1 MKNDHSHLTE
11 LAWYNNFKRL
21 VDFLVSLALIL
32 LFIPFLFLAALLV
45 KSDGTG
51 GSVLLNLPLRLGK
64 GRRLFRMYKFR
75 TMVPQADEIYMKNER
90 FRKLKSKHT
99 KNRKIPLKQDPR
111 ITRVGRILRSCDI
124 DELPQLF
131 NVLKGD
137 MSLVGP
143 RPYLPDEITEIEEWG
158 KGYSIM
164 IHEVMSV
171 TPGITGLWQ
180 VNGRNDIDLEGRV
193 RLDHEYI
200 MKRSPFLDLKILLK
214 TPWVVVT
221 RKGAW

>member
-32 LFIPFLFLAALLV
+32 LFIPILFLAALLV

-51 GSVLLNLPLRLGK
+51 GSVLLDLPLRLGK
-64 GRRLFRMYKFR
+64 ARRLFRMYKFR

-111 ITRVGRILRSCDI
+111 ITRVGKILRSCDI

-143 RPYLPDEITEIEEWG
+143 RPYLPNEITEIEEWG